1 MPRSK
6 KRTSKTIKKSVKAV
20 EAENTVIPEQLFPE
34 PLPVSPAASSRSNMR
49 YVYLAI
55 LVVAL
60 IGVFVTNKGWFLA
73 AVVDG
78 KPVFR
83 WELNRVLTS
92 RFGQQTLEG
101 MISETLIADAAQ
113 KAGVS
118 VSTQDVDA
126 KQKEIVASLGGG
138 VSVEDLLKYQ
148 GMTKADFDSQVK
160 LQLTVQQI
168 LGKDIVISENDIDA
182 FIATNRA
189 TLVST
194 QPAQLRDEARQAIL
208 DQKIGERLQP
218 WFEELKQ
225 KAQISRFL

>member
-6 KRTSKTIKKSVKAV
+6 KRTSKTTKKSVKAV

-34 PLPVSPAASSRSNMR
+34 PLPVSPAASGRSNMR

-168 LGKDIVISENDIDA
+168 LGKDITISENDIDA

>member
-6 KRTSKTIKKSVKAV
+6 KRTSKPARKSRKVV
-20 EAENTVIPEQLFPE
+20 ETEVTTPEQLFPE
-34 PLPVSPAASSRSNMR
+34 PMPAVAAPTTRSNRR
-49 YVYLAI
+49 YIY
-55 LVVAL
+55 LVVLVLAL
-60 IGVFVTNKGWFLA
+60 AGVFVTNKGWFLA

-101 MISETLIADAAQ
+101 MISETLIAGAAQ
-113 KAGVS
+113 DAGVT
-118 VSTQDVDA
+118 VSPEDVEA
-126 KQKEIVASLGGG
+126 KQQEIVASLGGG

-160 LQLTVQQI
+160 LQLTVQKI
-168 LGKDIVISENDIDA
+168 LGKDIVISENDVDA

-194 QPAQLRDEARQAIL
+194 QPAELRNEARQAIL
-208 DQKIGERLQP
+208 DQKIGEKLQP
-218 WFEELKQ
+218 WFEALKE